1 MWLNKVKVPERVLA
15 RTLSKA
21 ETVALNSAQIMDNGL
36 PLLAGGQKIKS
47 SMVETESQEAPEE
60 GKAPQRKFKMPLRPR
75 NSQFRGILDIAQNL
89 RDVGSKVPLVVLTNE
104 DAFLDETLRAENPNL
119 QFIWL
124 NETDFIDRHCKIGQG
139 HQLHFQK
146 LAIWKLTQFDKV
158 IWFDTDIAFTKSVDS
173 LFTSPKFKLNN
184 GNRIYGQID
193 DYQCDGRQWSPTSG
207 GLCSGMLLVKPST
220 YHFEGL
226 MMQQKRMQ
234 SCWGDQSIIGSY
246 FSGHGKEARVF
257 DRNVVNFARCSKKN
271 GWMDVVHFSGSPN
284 AKRVGDV
291 DKRDKDGQVLNATT
305 VALKAAQAERTK
317 ALDEHKKIEQ
327 EKRNQKRWAK
337 EAKEKDH

>member
-36 PLLAGGQKIKS
+36 PFLAGGQKIKS
-47 SMVETESQEAPEE
+47 SMVETDSQEEPEE

-75 NSQFRGILDIAQNL
+75 NSQFRGILDIAKNL

-104 DAFLDETLRAENPNL
+104 DAFLNETLRAENPNL

-337 EAKEKDH
+337 EAKEKGH